1 MNKNTSRLSVHPP
14 IRKHADTPTRPHAD
28 TAAAAPP
35 IRRNADTPIRPHADT
50 PSGPPRR
57 QARGQRRIDQLL
69 DAADTVFAQVGYE
82 RATTNAICAQA
93 GVSPGT
99 LYQFFPN
106 KQAIADALAARYLER
121 LPETH
126 RAAFDIASA
135 DAPLAE
141 LIAHL
146 VDPFIS
152 LQRQGP
158 GLEALLTGSVISDEL
173 TASIDGLK
181 QHVEKSLAA
190 LFRARCPGAN
200 RAEINRAAATSV
212 QLVKAFL
219 HSAVT
224 GTPKQQK
231 EGIQEL
237 KTVLFRYLE
246 PILGE

>member
-1 MNKNTSRLSVHPP
+1 M
-14 IRKHADTPTRPHAD
+14 
-28 TAAAAPP
+28 
-35 IRRNADTPIRPHADT
+35 
-50 PSGPPRR
+50 
-57 QARGQRRIDQLL
+57 DQLL
-69 DAADTVFAQVGYE
+69 DAADTVFAEVGYE

-106 KQAIADALAARYLER
+106 KQAVAEALAARYLER

-126 RAAFDIASA
+126 RAAFDVASA

-141 LIAHL
+141 LISHV

-152 LQRQGP
+152 LHRQGP
-158 GLEALLTGSVISDEL
+158 GLEALFTGSVISNEL
-173 TASIDGLK
+173 NASIDGLK

-190 LFRARCPGAN
+190 LFRARCPRAN
-200 RAEINRAAATSV
+200 RTEINRAAATSV

-219 HSAVT
+219 HTAVT

-231 EGIQEL
+231 EGINEL
-237 KTVLFRYLE
+237 KTILFRYLA

>member
-1 MNKNTSRLSVHPP
+1 MNKRTSPKTARRPSDPP
-14 IRKHADTPTRPHAD
+14 MAT
-28 TAAAAPP
+28 
-35 IRRNADTPIRPHADT
+35 
-50 PSGPPRR
+50 PRR

-69 DAADTVFAQVGYE
+69 DAADTVFAQLGYE

-106 KQAIADALAARYLER
+106 KQAVADALAARYLER

-141 LIAHL
+141 LIAYL

-158 GLEALLTGSVISDEL
+158 GLEALLTGSVISAEL

-190 LFRARCPGAN
+190 LFRARCPHAN

-231 EGIQEL
+231 AGIQEL

-246 PILGE
+246 PILKK

>member
-1 MNKNTSRLSVHPP
+1 VNKPTTHKSAHPP
-14 IRKHADTPTRPHAD
+14 IRRPAD
-28 TAAAAPP
+28 PP
-35 IRRNADTPIRPHADT
+35 A
-50 PSGPPRR
+50 PRR

-69 DAADTVFAQVGYE
+69 DAADMVFAQVGYE
-82 RATTNAICAQA
+82 RATTNAICEHA

-106 KQAIADALAARYLER
+106 KQAIAEALAARYLQR
-121 LPETH
+121 LPDTH
-126 RAAFDIASA
+126 RAAFDVASA
-135 DAPLAE
+135 HGPLAE
-141 LIAHL
+141 LISHV

-152 LQRQGP
+152 LHLQGP

-190 LFRARCPGAN
+190 LFLARCPNTN

-224 GTPKQQK
+224 GTPKQRK

-237 KTVLFRYLE
+237 KTVLFQYLE
-246 PILGE
+246 PLLKK

>member
-1 MNKNTSRLSVHPP
+1 VNKP
-14 IRKHADTPTRPHAD
+14 ISHQSASSPI
-28 TAAAAPP
+28 AA
-35 IRRNADTPIRPHADT
+35 
-50 PSGPPRR
+50 PRR

-69 DAADTVFAQVGYE
+69 DAADTVFARVGYE
-82 RATTNAICAQA
+82 RATTNAICEQA
-93 GVSPGT
+93 AVSPGT

-106 KQAIADALAARYLER
+106 KRAIAEALATRYLER
-121 LPETH
+121 LPQTH

-141 LIAHL
+141 LIAHV

-152 LQRQGP
+152 LHRQGP

-173 TASIDGLK
+173 TASICGLK
-181 QHVEKSLAA
+181 QHVEKNLAA
-190 LFRARCPGAN
+190 LFRARCPRVN

-219 HSAVT
+219 RCAVT

-231 EGIQEL
+231 EAANEL

>member
-1 MNKNTSRLSVHPP
+1 MNKNTSRLSIHPP

-28 TAAAAPP
+28 T
-35 IRRNADTPIRPHADT
+35 
-50 PSGPPRR
+50 PSAPPRR
-57 QARGQRRIDQLL
+57 QARGERRIDQLL

-106 KQAIADALAARYLER
+106 KQAIADALAARYLAR

-200 RAEINRAAATSV
+200 RTEINRAAATSV

-246 PILGE
+246 PILKK

>member
-1 MNKNTSRLSVHPP
+1 MNKRSSPKSQRTSTSENQTDRE
-14 IRKHADTPTRPHAD
+14 RTPAT
-28 TAAAAPP
+28 
-35 IRRNADTPIRPHADT
+35 
-50 PSGPPRR
+50 PRR

-69 DAADTVFAQVGYE
+69 DAADAVFARLGYE
-82 RATTNAICAQA
+82 RATTNAICEQA

-106 KQAIADALAARYLER
+106 KQAMAEALAARYLER

-135 DAPLAE
+135 QAPLAE
-141 LIAHL
+141 LISHV

-152 LQRQGP
+152 LHRQGP

-173 TASIDGLK
+173 TASLDGLK
-181 QHVEKSLAA
+181 QHVEQSLAA
-190 LFRARCPGAN
+190 LFRARCPKAN
-200 RAEINRAAATSV
+200 RTEINRAAATSV

-219 HSAVT
+219 HIAVT

-237 KTVLFRYLE
+237 KTVLLRYLA
-246 PILGE
+246 PILGNDK

>member
-1 MNKNTSRLSVHPP
+1 VNKRTSPKTARRPADPP
-14 IRKHADTPTRPHAD
+14 MAT
-28 TAAAAPP
+28 
-35 IRRNADTPIRPHADT
+35 
-50 PSGPPRR
+50 PRR

-69 DAADTVFAQVGYE
+69 DAADTVFAQLGYE

-106 KQAIADALAARYLER
+106 KQAVADALAARYLER
-121 LPETH
+121 LPDTH

-141 LIAHL
+141 LIAYL

-158 GLEALLTGSVISDEL
+158 GLEALLTGSVISAEL

-190 LFRARCPGAN
+190 LFRARCPHAN

-231 EGIQEL
+231 AGIQEL

-246 PILGE
+246 PILKK

>member
-1 MNKNTSRLSVHPP
+1 VNKNTF
-14 IRKHADTPTRPHAD
+14 RPL
-28 TAAAAPP
+28 
-35 IRRNADTPIRPHADT
+35 ADTPIRRHAHT
-50 PSGPPRR
+50 PTAPPRR

-69 DAADTVFAQVGYE
+69 DAADTVFAQIGYE
-82 RATTNAICAQA
+82 RATTNAICSQA
-93 GVSPGT
+93 AVSPGT

-106 KQAIADALAARYLER
+106 KQAIAEALAARYLER

-141 LIAHL
+141 LIAHV
-146 VDPFIS
+146 VDPFID
-152 LQRQGP
+152 LHRQGP
-158 GLEALLTGSVISDEL
+158 GLEALFTGSVISDEL
-173 TASIDGLK
+173 TASIDGLI

-190 LFRARCPGAN
+190 LFRARCP
-200 RAEINRAAATSV
+200 RAIRTEINRAAATSV

-219 HSAVT
+219 HCAVT
-224 GTPKQQK
+224 GAPKQQK
-231 EGIQEL
+231 EAIQEL

>member
-1 MNKNTSRLSVHPP
+1 VNKRSSRQS
-14 IRKHADTPTRPHAD
+14 DTPPGVT
-28 TAAAAPP
+28 
-35 IRRNADTPIRPHADT
+35 
-50 PSGPPRR
+50 PRR

-69 DAADTVFAQVGYE
+69 DAADTVFAEVGYE

-93 GVSPGT
+93 SVSPGT

-106 KQAIADALAARYLER
+106 KQAIAEALAARYLER

-135 DAPLAE
+135 HGPLAE
-141 LIAHL
+141 LISHV

-152 LQRQGP
+152 LHRQGP

-173 TASIDGLK
+173 TASLHGLK
-181 QHVEKSLAA
+181 QHVEQSLAA
-190 LFRARCPGAN
+190 LFRARRPRAN

-212 QLVKAFL
+212 QLVRAFL
-219 HSAVT
+219 HIALT

-231 EGIQEL
+231 EGIKEL
-237 KTVLFRYLE
+237 KTVLLRYLE